1 VKRRNSDD
9 ELRRLERAAADG
21 SPDALTAYVVGLVRV
36 GRVVEATEV
45 YDALSE
51 AVHNQVNFDP
61 LDRQTR
67 FGVIR
72 GFVERGLND
81 RATQV
86 ALQGIEGDGHAY
98 DVDDPALFA
107 ALIRGWL
114 TITDNAN
121 DATIYTQ
128 DMWIRRGEEHGKD
141 APVTLTSEGGF
152 YRLMNN
158 PEPQDY
164 GDYEQFDTL
173 VKALGWTWGQGFH
186 WSWHFYMNHH
196 ASTSNPGKQR
206 RRPAVTRRKNLQ
218 GRPADVLERVIAVD
232 GFGAAEAMAMAAVV
246 DGDAVATVGPNG
258 IVAEDYVH
266 QLIAGKRSFDA
277 IVDGA
282 VFYDPVLDEL
292 YGVEPEASGAR
303 LYKGYLNAVE
313 VLAKSDVQRE
323 REVLCPAML
332 WVSEA
337 YDRKMDRLS
346 LWSIG
351 LVIEGARA
359 VFERNGLANIEW
371 SVTTAAEPGAIWDAL
386 GSMWLSQ
393 PWGNGVNPIEQGR
406 RV

>member
-1 VKRRNSDD
+1 
-9 ELRRLERAAADG
+9 
-21 SPDALTAYVVGLVRV
+21 
-36 GRVVEATEV
+36 
-45 YDALSE
+45 
-51 AVHNQVNFDP
+51 
-61 LDRQTR
+61 
-67 FGVIR
+67 
-72 GFVERGLND
+72 
-81 RATQV
+81 
-86 ALQGIEGDGHAY
+86 
-98 DVDDPALFA
+98 
-107 ALIRGWL
+107 
-114 TITDNAN
+114 
-121 DATIYTQ
+121 
-128 DMWIRRGEEHGKD
+128 M
-141 APVTLTSEGGF
+141 
-152 YRLMNN
+152 
-158 PEPQDY
+158 
-164 GDYEQFDTL
+164 
-173 VKALGWTWGQGFH
+173 
-186 WSWHFYMNHH
+186 
-196 ASTSNPGKQR
+196 
-206 RRPAVTRRKNLQ
+206 TRRKNLQ